1 MSDTT
6 LTSAP
11 VDPKPRWWQVTV
23 TDPGCRTDVRLGGLL
38 VMGSVF
44 LWLFAGPSLSA
55 KFLMLGAV
63 LLLWGV
69 PAQAFQARKGRPGY
83 PWKMGLAFA
92 LLGLAM
98 TPDLRYRE
106 EPGGPL
112 GIQIMA
118 PALAVAGLWI
128 LAWWPLARR
137 RVVEDA

>member
-6 LTSAP
+6 LTSP
-11 VDPKPRWWQVTV
+11 SVDPKPRWWQVTV

-55 KFLMLGAV
+55 KGLLLGAA

-69 PAQAFQARKGRPGY
+69 PAQALQARRGRQGY
-83 PWKMGLAFA
+83 PWKMGLAFTV
-92 LLGLAM
+92 LGLAM
-98 TPDLRYRE
+98 IPDLRYRE

-112 GIQIMA
+112 GVQIMA
-118 PALAVAGLWI
+118 PALAIAGLWI
-128 LAWWPLARR
+128 LAWWPVGRR
-137 RVVEDA
+137 RVEDA

>member
-1 MSDTT
+1 
-6 LTSAP
+6 
-11 VDPKPRWWQVTV
+11 
-23 TDPGCRTDVRLGGLL
+23 
-38 VMGSVF
+38 MGSVF

-83 PWKMGLAFA
+83 PWKMGLAFT

-98 TPDLRYRE
+98 TPDLLYRE

-128 LAWWPLARR
+128 LAWWPVARR